1 MSDLYIVPL
10 DHSLRKRKEFKNF
23 KKHQILIKRTTSDKV
38 LLDQAINIDKNPK
51 YERYQRSLVS
61 MLYKFFDKESTTCE
75 IESAAIH
82 TETRINFNIDFENQQ
97 LAEELHKQIII
108 KF

>member
-1 MSDLYIVPL
+1 
-10 DHSLRKRKEFKNF
+10 
-23 KKHQILIKRTTSDKV
+23 
-38 LLDQAINIDKNPK
+38 
-51 YERYQRSLVS
+51 
-61 MLYKFFDKESTTCE
+61 MLYKFFDKESTTCT